1 MYSFFRQ
8 MLINH
13 IIYMVF
19 AKFAFQLSMQS
30 FLCYYWI
37 INNFF
42 WWRHKDALL
51 LHRICDV
58 MLKAIKTGRPLV
70 HLIKAWAIVG
80 PHLIEVGMTPHMLLV
95 FLWVVKITHIWL
107 LLLWVVKTLDIWLV
121 SLGIVKT
128 TDIWLVLLRVVKIH
142 SYLIDLI
149 GNKNHWYLMG
159 LT

>member
-1 MYSFFRQ
+1 MYSFFWQ

-30 FLCYYWI
+30 FLYYYWI

-95 FLWVVKITHIWL
+95 
-107 LLLWVVKTLDIWLV
+107 LLWVVETLDIWLV

-149 GNKNHWYLMG
+149 GNKNHWYLIG